1 MSSFFEY
8 NNTDITIDEC
18 NTAEK
23 TKLFKDFINQY
34 HSYVKYKVV
43 PQRRINWLVWNG
55 AELVGAIGISS
66 CVLCVKDRDNW
77 IGWNKDQRIK
87 LSNSMANN
95 YRFCLKPE
103 TGIKNLGSR
112 VLKMIRIE
120 GAKRWKERYG
130 EDLLLMET
138 YVLKNENRRGA
149 VYLADNWT
157 HVGNTMGVSI
167 KKAPMQLW
175 LVGDNARARLAQ
187 TDMPAAI
194 KKYGPKDENGIGQK
208 MIISESEPKMIF
220 VKPLVI
226 SEVEYAIQL
235 PPLLNA
241 P

>member
-1 MSSFFEY
+1 MSFFEY
-8 NNTDITIDEC
+8 NNTEITIDEC
-18 NTAEK
+18 NTPEK
-23 TKLFKDFINQY
+23 TRMFKDFINKY

-43 PQRRINWLVWNG
+43 PQRRINWLIWNG

-77 IGWNKDQRIK
+77 IGWDKDQRIK

-130 EDLLLMET
+130 DDLLLLET

-167 KKAPMQLW
+167 RKSNLKMWQ
-175 LVGDNARARLAQ
+175 VGENARARLAREN
-187 TDMPAAI
+187 PEEAI
-194 KKYGPKDENGIGQK
+194 KKYGPKDENGVGQK
-208 MIISESEPKMIF
+208 MIITESEPKMIF
-220 VKPLVI
+220 VKPLVKDWKMRI
-226 SEVEYAIQL
+226 STTNVSNEC
-235 PPLLNA
+235 
-241 P
+241 

>member
-18 NTAEK
+18 NTPEK

-55 AELVGAIGISS
+55 GELIGAIGISS

-77 IGWNKDQRIK
+77 IGWNKEQRIK

-95 YRFCLKPE
+95 YRFCLKPDS
-103 TGIKNLGSR
+103 GIKNLGSR

-130 EDLLLMET
+130 DDLLLMDT
-138 YVLKNENRRGA
+138 YVLQNENRRGA

-167 KKAPMQLW
+167 KKAPMSMW
-175 LVGDNARARLAQ
+175 LVGDNARSRLAKN
-187 TDMPAAI
+187 DMPAAI
-194 KKYGPKDENGIGQK
+194 RKYGPKDENGIGQK
-208 MIISESEPKMIF
+208 MIISKSEPKMIF
-220 VKPLVI
+220 VKPI
-226 SEVEYAIQL
+226 IKEWKERIKG
-235 PPLLNA
+235 
-241 P
+241 

>member
-18 NTAEK
+18 NTPEK
-23 TKLFKDFINQY
+23 TRMFKDFINQY

-77 IGWNKDQRIK
+77 IGWNKEQRMK

-95 YRFCLKPE
+95 YRFCLKPD

-130 EDLLLMET
+130 DDLLLMET
-138 YVLKNENRRGA
+138 YVLQNENRRGA

-157 HVGNTMGVSI
+157 HVGNTQGVSI
-167 KKAPMQLW
+167 RKSNLKMWQ
-175 LVGDNARARLAQ
+175 VGENARARLAREN
-187 TDMPAAI
+187 PEEAI
-194 KKYGPKDENGIGQK
+194 KKYGPKDENGVGQK
-208 MIISESEPKMIF
+208 MIITDSEPKMIF
-220 VKPLVI
+220 VKPIIKEWKERIKGLG
-226 SEVEYAIQL
+226 
-235 PPLLNA
+235 
-241 P
+241 

>member
-1 MSSFFEY
+1 MNSFFEY

-18 NTAEK
+18 NTPEK
-23 TKLFKDFINQY
+23 TKMFKDFINQY

-77 IGWNKDQRIK
+77 IGWNKEQRMK

-95 YRFCLKPE
+95 YRFCLKPD

-130 EDLLLMET
+130 DDLLLMET
-138 YVLKNENRRGA
+138 YVLQNENRRGA

-157 HVGNTMGVSI
+157 HVGNTQGVSI
-167 KKAPMQLW
+167 RKSNLKMWQ
-175 LVGDNARARLAQ
+175 VGENARARLAREN
-187 TDMPAAI
+187 PEEAI
-194 KKYGPKDENGIGQK
+194 KKYGPKDENGVGQK
-208 MIISESEPKMIF
+208 MIITDSEPKMIF
-220 VKPLVI
+220 VKPI
-226 SEVEYAIQL
+226 IKEWKERIKTYTKYTF
-235 PPLLNA
+235 
-241 P
+241 

>member
-130 EDLLLMET
+130 DDLLLMET

-220 VKPLVI
+220 VKPLVKDWKDRI
-226 SEVEYAIQL
+226 NIL
-235 PPLLNA
+235 
-241 P
+241 

>member
-1 MSSFFEY
+1 MSFFEY
-8 NNTDITIDEC
+8 KDRNENDITLEEC

-23 TKLFKDFINQY
+23 TKVFKDFINRY

-43 PQRRINWLVWNG
+43 PQRRINWLIYNKN
-55 AELVGAIGISS
+55 AEVIGAIGISS

-77 IGWNKDQRIK
+77 IGWDKDQRIK

-95 YRFCLKPE
+95 YRFCLKPDN
-103 TGIKNLGSR
+103 GIKNLGSR
-112 VLKMIRIE
+112 VLKMVREE

-130 EDLLLMET
+130 DDLLLMET

-167 KKAPMQLW
+167 KKAPMSMW

-194 KKYGPKDENGIGQK
+194 RKYGPKDENGVGQK

-220 VKPLVI
+220 VKPLVKDWKERI
-226 SEVEYAIQL
+226 NEKE
-235 PPLLNA
+235 
-241 P
+241 

>member
-18 NTAEK
+18 NTPEK

-55 AELVGAIGISS
+55 GELIGAIGISS

-77 IGWNKDQRIK
+77 IGWNKEQRIK

-95 YRFCLKPE
+95 YRFCLKPDS
-103 TGIKNLGSR
+103 GIKNLGSR

-130 EDLLLMET
+130 DDLLLMET
-138 YVLKNENRRGA
+138 YVLQNENRRGA

-167 KKAPMQLW
+167 KKAPMSMW
-175 LVGDNARARLAQ
+175 LVGDNARSRLAQ

-194 KKYGPKDENGIGQK
+194 RKYGPKDENGIGQK

-220 VKPLVI
+220 VKPLVKDWKDRI
-226 SEVEYAIQL
+226 NEKAV
-235 PPLLNA
+235 
-241 P
+241 

>member
-1 MSSFFEY
+1 MNSFFEY

-18 NTAEK
+18 NTPEK

-55 AELVGAIGISS
+55 TELVGAIGISS

-77 IGWNKDQRIK
+77 IGWNKEQRMK

-95 YRFCLKPE
+95 YRFCLKPDS
-103 TGIKNLGSR
+103 GIKNLGSR
-112 VLKMIRIE
+112 VLKMIRLE

-130 EDLLLMET
+130 DDLLLMET

-167 KKAPMQLW
+167 KKAPMSMW
-175 LVGDNARARLAQ
+175 LVGDNARSRLAQ

-194 KKYGPKDENGIGQK
+194 RKYGPKDENGIGQK

-220 VKPLVI
+220 VKPLVKDWKDKI
-226 SEVEYAIQL
+226 KEYEKGL
-235 PPLLNA
+235 G
-241 P
+241 

>member
-1 MSSFFEY
+1 MSFFEY
-8 NNTDITIDEC
+8 NNTEITIDEC
-18 NTAEK
+18 NTPEK
-23 TKLFKDFINQY
+23 TRMFKDFINKY

-43 PQRRINWLVWNG
+43 PQRRINWLIWNG
-55 AELVGAIGISS
+55 AELVGAIGLSS

-77 IGWNKDQRIK
+77 IGWDKDQRIK

-130 EDLLLMET
+130 DDLLLLET

-167 KKAPMQLW
+167 RKSNLKMWQ
-175 LVGDNARARLAQ
+175 VGENARARLAREN
-187 TDMPAAI
+187 PEEAI
-194 KKYGPKDENGIGQK
+194 KKYGPKDENGVGQK
-208 MIISESEPKMIF
+208 MIITESEPKMIF
-220 VKPLVI
+220 VKPLVKDWKMRI
-226 SEVEYAIQL
+226 STTNVSNEC
-235 PPLLNA
+235 
-241 P
+241 

>member
-1 MSSFFEY
+1 MNSFFEY

-18 NTAEK
+18 NTPEK
-23 TKLFKDFINQY
+23 TKMFANFINQY

-55 AELVGAIGISS
+55 TELIGAIGISS
-66 CVLCVKDRDNW
+66 CVLCVGDRDRW
-77 IGWNKDQRIK
+77 IGWDKEQRMK

-95 YRFCLKPE
+95 YRFCLKPD

-130 EDLLLMET
+130 DDLLLMET

-157 HVGNTMGVSI
+157 HVGETSGISI
-167 KKAPMQLW
+167 KKAPIKHW
-175 LVGDNARARLAQ
+175 LNGGSGATPLALK
-187 TDMPAAI
+187 DIEAAI
-194 KKYGPKDENGIGQK
+194 RKYGPKDENGVGQR
-208 MIISESEPKMIF
+208 MIIGESEPKMIF
-220 VKPLVI
+220 VKPLVKDWK
-226 SEVEYAIQL
+226 ERIQYEKE
-235 PPLLNA
+235 
-241 P
+241 